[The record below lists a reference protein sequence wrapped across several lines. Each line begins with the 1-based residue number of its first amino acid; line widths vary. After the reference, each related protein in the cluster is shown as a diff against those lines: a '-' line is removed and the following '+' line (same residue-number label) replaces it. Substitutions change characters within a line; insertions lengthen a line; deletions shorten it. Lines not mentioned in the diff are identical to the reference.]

1 MKNMAKPA
9 KTQTITVKVNEQNP
23 EPLEL
28 IAKSIIEISDAFKKI
43 ETGPLKRKTIV
54 LLLRDVTGL
63 PQRDINAIL
72 DAAPKLKDYYVKELK
87 KPS

>member
-1 MKNMAKPA
+1 MAKPA